1 MVNTGVLYLMK
12 GVLGIPLIPASMIA
26 IELAIVHNFIWHRN
40 WTWKKRIA
48 DKPEP
53 FFKQLLVYNTATGL
67 VDILVNV
74 SLLWILT
81 TFFGVYYLIANV
93 IGMIMGPVIKFWL
106 NEKVIFRKQRKTV
119 AKHMERIPASMTK
132 TRETE
137 NRQRVNASLLSGF
150 ERVALPWMAK
160 RLPQWITPD
169 RLTAFGLISGLLIG
183 AGYLLTHYHLA
194 WLWLANLGLIL
205 HWWADSLDGTLARVR
220 HIERPKYGFFVDHYS
235 DAVTVSVITIAMGFS
250 PIMDLTVAL
259 FITIGYHSLS
269 ILVYLVTIARE
280 DFKISFGKLG
290 PTEVRVIIFAANS
303 LVFFLGNPVLTLA
316 GYNMTLYTL
325 CGVLVAT
332 GFAVFFLVSGAVER
346 RRMLALERTNWQSKA
361 QATTQPAVART
372 RANGHVRSRGNR
384 KHKKIEKH
392 ELAELHT

>member
-1 MVNTGVLYLMK
+1 MGALVNTGVLYLMK
-12 GVLGIPLIPASMIA
+12 GVLGVPLIPASMIA

-40 WTWKKRIA
+40 WTWKKRLA

-53 FFKQLLVYNTATGL
+53 FFRQLLVYNTATGL
-67 VDILVNV
+67 IDILVNV

-93 IGMIMGPVIKFWL
+93 FGMIMGPVIKFWL
-106 NEKVIFRKQRKTV
+106 NEKVIFRKQQKAA
-119 AKHMERIPASMTK
+119 AKHTERTTAAMTK
-132 TRETE
+132 TRETD

-160 RLPQWITPD
+160 RLPNWITPD
-169 RLTAFGLISGLLIG
+169 WLTGFGLISGLLIG

-194 WLWLANLGLIL
+194 WLWIANLGLVL

-235 DAVTVSVITIAMGFS
+235 DAVTVSVITIAMGLS

-259 FITIGYHSLS
+259 LITIGYHSLS

-290 PTEVRVIIFAANS
+290 PTEVRLIIFAANT
-303 LVFFLGNPVLTLA
+303 LVFFLGNPMLHLH
-316 GYNMTLYTL
+316 GFNMTLFTL
-325 CGVLVAT
+325 CGAFVAT
-332 GFAVFFLVSGAVER
+332 GFALFFLVSGAIER
-346 RRMLALERTNWQSKA
+346 RRMLELERATQ
-361 QATTQPAVART
+361 QARALAPTART
-372 RANGHVRSRGNR
+372 RTNGHVRGHGSR
-384 KHKKIEKH
+384 KHKRVKKH